1 MCYKFDKKKIK
12 VYLKKVFN
20 LSFPNN
26 TILFFLIFF
35 FFIID
40 YTNLITQI
48 FIRTVELIIPPG
60 TQINEPDAEIETQPV
75 IAEDRIRKCST

>member
-12 VYLKKVFN
+12 VYIKKVFN

-40 YTNLITQI
+40 LYLITQI

-60 TQINEPDAEIETQPV
+60 TQINEPDAETQPV
-75 IAEDRIRKCST
+75 IAEDKIRKCST

>member
-12 VYLKKVFN
+12 VYIKKVFN

-35 FFIID
+35 FYIID
-40 YTNLITQI
+40 LYLITQI